1 MATSNPVLGDKVFEE
16 MRHIDGSGNVMTID
30 GSVNKVGI
38 LLAIV
43 LFTAYFSWN
52 SFSAGGSMSSIMPW
66 IAIGGIGGFITAMV
80 TIFKKEWS
88 PVSAPVYAGFQGL
101 FLGGFSAYM
110 NSIYTGIVFDAVSLT
125 LLILFGL
132 LFVYKSRIIKVTENF
147 KMGIFVATF
156 GIAGVYLM
164 SFVLGMFGMNIP
176 YIHEN
181 GLIGIG
187 FSLVVVVIASMNL
200 ILDFDFIEKGADR
213 RLPGYMEWY
222 GAFGLMVTLIWLYIE
237 ILKLLAKLRS
247 RR

>member
-1 MATSNPVLGDKVFEE
+1 MATNNPVLGNNVFQNI
-16 MRHIDGSGNVMTID
+16 RTIDGSVMTID
-30 GSVNKVGI
+30 GAVNKVGL

-43 LFTAYFSWN
+43 MFTAYFSWT
-52 SFSAGGSMSSIMPW
+52 SFAAGSMESLMPW
-66 IAIGGIGGFITAMV
+66 LALGGIGGFITAVV
-80 TIFKKEWS
+80 TVFKKEWS
-88 PVSAPVYAGFQGL
+88 PVTAPVYAGFQGL

-110 NSIYTGIVFDAVSLT
+110 NSIYKGIVFDAVSLT

-132 LFVYKSRIIKVTENF
+132 LFVYKSRIIQVTDNF
-147 KMGIFVATF
+147 RMGIFVATF

-164 SFVLGMFGMNIP
+164 SFVLGFFGINIP

-200 ILDFDFIEKGADR
+200 ILDFDFIERGADR
-213 RLPGYMEWY
+213 RLPAYMEWY
-222 GAFGLMVTLIWLYIE
+222 GAFGLMVTLIWLYVE